1 MPILTKPSSAACAS
15 LLYVTIGVLTGVW
28 SGVWYWYMTG
38 HPPENAA
45 TWYWCY
51 GFLLTGLALLV
62 IGLAIGP
69 IGRAARHAEL
79 PPAEVT
85 PAETNIQRTAASHPP
100 AAVPLPPNAALAT
113 APPGN
118 TDAVPQAKQRI
129 PVK

>member
-1 MPILTKPSSAACAS
+1 
-15 LLYVTIGVLTGVW
+15 
-28 SGVWYWYMTG
+28 MTG

-100 AAVPLPPNAALAT
+100 AAVPLQPNATLAT
-113 APPGN
+113 PPPGN
-118 TDAVPQAKQRI
+118 MVAVPLAKQQITR
-129 PVK
+129 KDHLQEKLR